1 MVQFQILSGK
11 QAGNRWIA
19 RRFPVRIGR
28 IAANDLCLEEEGVW
42 DRHCEVNLDP
52 GAGFVLSVQSQAILT
67 VNHEPTQTT
76 CLRNGDFLELGSVK
90 LRFWLADPVV
100 RTFRGREWFVWTL
113 VTAIGLGEVALIY
126 WLMQ

>member
-28 IAANDLCLEEEGVW
+28 AATNELILEEEGVW

-52 GAGFVLSVQSQAILT
+52 AAGFVLSVQSPAILT
-67 VNHEPTQTT
+67 VNHEPVQTA
-76 CLRNGDFLELGSVK
+76 CLRNGDSVELGSVR
-90 LRFWLADPVV
+90 LRFWLADTVV
-100 RTFRGREWFVWTL
+100 RTFRVREWFVWTL
-113 VTAIGLGEVALIY
+113 VTAIGIGEVALIC
-126 WLMQ
+126 WLLR

>member
-11 QAGNRWIA
+11 QAGNRWVA

-28 IAANDLCLEEEGVW
+28 AAANDLRLEEEGIW

-52 GAGFVLSVQSQAILT
+52 ATGFVLSVQSAAILT
-67 VNHEPTQTT
+67 LNQEPVRNTS
-76 CLRNGDFLELGSVK
+76 LRNGDSLELGSVK

-100 RTFRGREWFVWTL
+100 RTFRMGEWFVWTL
-113 VTAIGLGEVALIY
+113 VTAIAVSEVTLIC
-126 WLMQ
+126 WLLR

>member
-11 QAGNRWIA
+11 QAGSRWIA

-28 IAANDLCLEEEGVW
+28 DRANDLRLEEEGVW
-42 DRHCEVNLDP
+42 DRHCEVCLDP
-52 GAGFVLSVQSQAILT
+52 AAGFVLTVQSNALLT
-67 VNHEPTQTT
+67 VNQVPAQTA
-76 CLRNGDFLELGSVK
+76 CLRNGDSVELGSVR

-113 VTAIGLGEVALIY
+113 LTAIGIGEVALIC
-126 WLMQ
+126 WLLG

>member
-28 IAANDLCLEEEGVW
+28 AAANDLRLEEEGVW

-52 GAGFVLSVQSQAILT
+52 AAGFVLSVQSQAILI
-67 VNHEPTQTT
+67 VNHEPVQTA
-76 CLRNGDFLELGSVK
+76 CLRNGDSVELGSVR

-100 RTFRGREWFVWTL
+100 RTFRVREWFVWTL
-113 VTAIGLGEVALIY
+113 VTAIGIGEVALIC
-126 WLMQ
+126 WLLR

>member
-28 IAANDLCLEEEGVW
+28 AATNELILEEEGVW
-42 DRHCEVNLDP
+42 DRHCEVRLDP
-52 GAGFVLSVQSQAILT
+52 AAGFVLSVQSQAILT
-67 VNHEPTQTT
+67 VNHEPVQTA
-76 CLRNGDFLELGSVK
+76 CLRNGDSVELGSVR

-100 RTFRGREWFVWTL
+100 RTFRVREWFVWTL
-113 VTAIGLGEVALIY
+113 VTAIGIGEVALIC
-126 WLMQ
+126 WLLR

>member
-28 IAANDLCLEEEGVW
+28 DDTNDLRLEEEGVW
-42 DRHCEVNLDP
+42 NRHCEVRLDP
-52 GAGFVLSVQSQAILT
+52 AAGFVLSVQTQAILA
-67 VNHEPTQTT
+67 VNQEPVQTA
-76 CLRNGDFLELGSVK
+76 CLRNGDSLELGSVK

-100 RTFRGREWFVWTL
+100 RTFRLGEWFVWTL
-113 VTAIGLGEVALIY
+113 VTAIAVSEVTLIC
-126 WLMQ
+126 WLMW